1 MEKLSM
7 TKRNCENN
15 LVQPTTGRRESRL
28 RMSGLGRTLRAVLI
42 YAALMV
48 FTIYAVAP
56 ILWTILSSF
65 QNRVDIISTPPV
77 LIFQPT
83 LDNYRK
89 LLFTFP
95 DFGHYFVN
103 TVVTSI
109 VSTSIVMILAV
120 LAAYGVTRFRFWWRN
135 GLLLSVMVHRMI
147 PEVSL
152 AIPFFL
158 LAKSMGLYD
167 SRLAII
173 LAMMAFM
180 SPFAVWMLLGFV
192 EKVPVEVEESA
203 QVEGCTRLGAFWHIT
218 IPLMLPGIAV
228 TFIFCFIFAWNLF
241 LLPLILTSSKA
252 MTLAPLVAK
261 LSTEYGV
268 EWGPMTALAT
278 ILFVP
283 LLILGASIQRY
294 LVSGLTMGA
303 IKG

>member
-1 MEKLSM
+1 M
-7 TKRNCENN
+7 TKQYCELN
-15 LVQPTTGRRESRL
+15 LVQPTTWRRENRL
-28 RMSGLGRTLRAVLI
+28 RMPGLGRILHAVLV

-48 FTIYAVAP
+48 FTVYAVGP

-65 QNRVDIISTPPV
+65 QNRVDILSTPPV

-89 LLFTFP
+89 LLETFP
-95 DFGHYFVN
+95 DFGHYVVN
-103 TVVTSI
+103 SVVTSI
-109 VSTSIVMILAV
+109 ISTAIVIILAV
-120 LAAYGVTRFRFWWRN
+120 LAAYGVTRFRFWWRS
-135 GLLLSVMVHRMI
+135 GFLLGVMVHRMI

-158 LAKSMGLYD
+158 LARTMGLYD
-167 SRLAII
+167 SLLAII
-173 LAMMAFM
+173 LAMVAFM
-180 SPFAVWMLLGFV
+180 APFAVWMLLGFV

-203 QVEGCTRLGAFWHIT
+203 QVDGCTRLEAFWHIT

-261 LSTEYGV
+261 LSTEFGI

-278 ILFVP
+278 ILYVP